1 MDDFAMFQDVLRKLT
16 KAGAEVVWHTK
27 HARIREEGLTAKL
40 MASWDVLNYG
50 HDWLMELNMPHN
62 KRMDVLIYDFV
73 VVEAKK
79 ARRISTLRGTLEKD
93 HGVSPEH
100 IPSETIFGVSWDH
113 LLDHET
119 VGHVAARLVRK
130 LDGWRG
136 RLPRVIDPLS
146 ESQWR
151 AALERHSQH
160 ANAME
165 TWLFGIQG

>member
-1 MDDFAMFQDVLRKLT
+1 MNRRVCKDVEMSIAWLRAQEGS
-16 KAGAEVVWHTK
+16 AGVATVT
-27 HARIREEGLTAKL
+27 
-40 MASWDVLNYG
+40 S
-50 HDWLMELNMPHN
+50 
-62 KRMDVLIYDFV
+62 YD
-73 VVEAKK
+73 
-79 ARRISTLRGTLEKD
+79 G
-93 HGVSPEH
+93 
-100 IPSETIFGVSWDH
+100 
-113 LLDHET
+113 ET

-136 RLPRVIDPLS
+136 HLPRVIDPLS